1 LNIELIL
8 SKVLKCPRIQLY
20 LDFDKPLTPT
30 EISDF
35 KELLKRRLKYE
46 PLQYI
51 LGTTNFFGYD
61 IIVNRNVMIPRPD
74 TEILVE
80 TFLIYIDNTRKNNFK
95 ILEIGSGSGC
105 ISISIAKELMKRG
118 LDFRIKSIDN
128 SEEALNISRLN
139 QQKLEIPDDYLTF
152 VFEDIFEIDNFNGF
166 EFIISNPPYI
176 SLNDYLNLDEEV
188 RNFEPR
194 TALTDEDKGYKFY
207 ERIFELLKISEHNHK
222 LFCEIGYNQKNNIEL
237 ILNQMNFNKIEFYK
251 DLNDIYRVLT
261 IDK

>member
-1 LNIELIL
+1 MDKLLDILNYSADLLNQKRIKNPRLNIELIL

-95 ILEIGSGSGC
+95 ILEI
-105 ISISIAKELMKRG
+105 
-118 LDFRIKSIDN
+118 
-128 SEEALNISRLN
+128 
-139 QQKLEIPDDYLTF
+139 YH
-152 VFEDIFEIDNFNGF
+152 IF
-166 EFIISNPPYI
+166 
-176 SLNDYLNLDEEV
+176 
-188 RNFEPR
+188 
-194 TALTDEDKGYKFY
+194 K
-207 ERIFELLKISEHNHK
+207 
-222 LFCEIGYNQKNNIEL
+222 
-237 ILNQMNFNKIEFYK
+237 
-251 DLNDIYRVLT
+251 
-261 IDK
+261 